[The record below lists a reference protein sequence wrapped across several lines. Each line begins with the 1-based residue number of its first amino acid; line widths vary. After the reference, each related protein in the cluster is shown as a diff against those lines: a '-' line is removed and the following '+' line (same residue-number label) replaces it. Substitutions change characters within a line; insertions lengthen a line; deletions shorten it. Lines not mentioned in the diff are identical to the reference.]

1 MNNRV
6 LSNLGFLLQ
15 TAGLLTMLPIGV
27 GFVFNETQQI
37 IPLFLT
43 CIVFLGSGFL
53 LNALCER
60 KDLDIK
66 SSCLLLLLSFI
77 ILPLIGAIPYL
88 YIDPFNSANP
98 FDRFTNSY
106 FESISG
112 FTTTGFSFIENT
124 DMLARSMLVFRSTT
138 ELMGGI
144 GLVFLILAFIQSKG
158 ALPKVTGVLGIDNL
172 NRNLRKM
179 FFLVFAIYGIFIG
192 LFIGLFYV
200 AGFRDVLLTGTFVI
214 DTITGGF
221 APNTQQFQQY
231 VSFVPQVLLIL
242 LMLIGSVN
250 FAFNYYL
257 LTWMPK
263 TEKDVPILRRLALFL
278 FEKIKKSFTFEVCL
292 YLAIIAVA
300 SIVFVFAAN
309 IGLMDSIF
317 HVVSMASSTGT
328 SYINLSAL
336 NGNALSILILIM
348 VIGGCAFS
356 MAGGIKV
363 SRFVTVGEAI
373 VTNAKMLFSKSA
385 RESKKQTDGS
395 SEPLHDLVTILLFIV
410 FLLVFA
416 WLFSTIGVSF
426 MDALF
431 EMGSAITTTG
441 ASLGITTVTM
451 PLAYKWLMIA
461 AMTIGRVEIL
471 TIFIALIPTGI
482 KVYKRKRIG

>member
-1 MNNRV
+1 MSNRI

-15 TAGLLTMLPIGV
+15 TAGLLTLLPIGV
-27 GFVFNETQQI
+27 GFAVNETQQV
-37 IPLFLT
+37 IPLFIT
-43 CIVFLGSGFL
+43 CITFLACGFL

-66 SSCLLLLLSFI
+66 SSSLLLLLSFL
-77 ILPLIGAIPYL
+77 ILPLIGAIPYMYL
-88 YIDPFNSANP
+88 DPFNSATP

-106 FESISG
+106 FESVSG
-112 FTTTGFSFIENT
+112 FTTAGFSFIENT
-124 DMLARSMLVFRSTT
+124 DTLARSMLVFRSIT
-138 ELMGGI
+138 ELMGGV
-144 GLVFLILAFIQSKG
+144 GVVFLILAFFQSKG
-158 ALPKVTGVLGIDNL
+158 ALPKVSGVLGIDNL

-179 FFLVFAIYGIFIG
+179 YFLVFAIYGISIAIFT
-192 LFIGLFYV
+192 GLFYV
-200 AGFRDVLLTGTFVI
+200 AGFRDVLISGTFVI

-221 APNTQQFQQY
+221 APTVLQFQQY
-231 VSFVPQVLLIL
+231 LSFIPEVLIIF

-257 LTWMPK
+257 LTWIPK
-263 TEKDVPILRRLALFL
+263 IEKDVPILRRLGLFIL
-278 FEKIKKSFTFEVCL
+278 GKIKKAFSFEVCL

-300 SIVFVFAAN
+300 SIAFVFAAN
-309 IGLMDSIF
+309 IGFMDSVF
-317 HVVSMASSTGT
+317 HVVSMASSTGH
-328 SYINLSAL
+328 SYINFSTL
-336 NGNALSILILIM
+336 NANAISILIIVM

-373 VTNAKMLFSKSA
+373 VQKVKMVFYKSA
-385 RESKKQTDGS
+385 RESKKQTNGS
-395 SEPLHDLVTILLFIV
+395 SEPLHDLATILLFIV

-431 EMGSAITTTG
+431 EVGSAITTTG
-441 ASLGITTVTM
+441 ASLGITTVTL

-482 KVYKRKRIG
+482 KLFKRKRIT

>member
-1 MNNRV
+1 
-6 LSNLGFLLQ
+6 
-15 TAGLLTMLPIGV
+15 
-27 GFVFNETQQI
+27 
-37 IPLFLT
+37 
-43 CIVFLGSGFL
+43 
-53 LNALCER
+53 
-60 KDLDIK
+60 
-66 SSCLLLLLSFI
+66 
-77 ILPLIGAIPYL
+77 
-88 YIDPFNSANP
+88 
-98 FDRFTNSY
+98 
-106 FESISG
+106 
-112 FTTTGFSFIENT
+112 
-124 DMLARSMLVFRSTT
+124 
-138 ELMGGI
+138 
-144 GLVFLILAFIQSKG
+144 
-158 ALPKVTGVLGIDNL
+158 
-172 NRNLRKM
+172 M

-385 RESKKQTDGS
+385 REAKKQTNGS